1 MVSPVIVDVKS
12 ELNQLPSKILE
23 AQQAVG
29 GSYPQVILADP
40 ALTKVYG
47 SYNYLKLRG
56 QDYREIFRDAKKA
69 AKADINDDSFNTVID
84 AGNPEETVAE
94 LDDSPDGV
102 EEKEETTEMVR
113 LENPEMKEWTS
124 SAGSK
129 ITAKLVGVEDG
140 EVFVLVTEG
149 GKEIRVTEDQLSLK
163 SRIAAKELAGIY

>member
-1 MVSPVIVDVKS
+1 
-12 ELNQLPSKILE
+12 
-23 AQQAVG
+23 
-29 GSYPQVILADP
+29 
-40 ALTKVYG
+40 
-47 SYNYLKLRG
+47 
-56 QDYREIFRDAKKA
+56 
-69 AKADINDDSFNTVID
+69 
-84 AGNPEETVAE
+84 
-94 LDDSPDGV
+94 
-102 EEKEETTEMVR
+102 MVR